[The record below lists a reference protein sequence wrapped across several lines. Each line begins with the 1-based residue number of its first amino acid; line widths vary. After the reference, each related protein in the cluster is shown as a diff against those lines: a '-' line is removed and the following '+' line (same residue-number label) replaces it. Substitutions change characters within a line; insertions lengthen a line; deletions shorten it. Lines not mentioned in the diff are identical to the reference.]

1 MATTIRVAML
11 AEFPSPG
18 TEPVGGPQVAVRRLV
33 PTLVERGLDV
43 VVVAPDMLHS
53 TETTTELEHGGT
65 LVSVP
70 SGARWTLA
78 RGLQPWRR
86 RARAV
91 VERLDVEL
99 VHGQGLLPGGIAAVD
114 VMGRPRV
121 VTARGN
127 ARADTVA
134 EYSGASGA
142 TRAYLRNRLAR
153 AAVARADVVIGVN
166 PDWTVNLPMRPKRFV
181 FIPNMIDEAFFER
194 RREPEPGLVIF
205 AGGTRGIKG
214 WSLLAAAWPHV
225 RAARPDARLNV
236 IGWPAGQIPPGL
248 GPDHLE
254 SLVVEDWL
262 SSAELA
268 ARMTR
273 AAALVIPSEFEVSPI
288 VLAEAFAMG
297 LPVVAA
303 PVGGVPALATDA
315 ALLVPR
321 EPGSLADAIVT
332 ALAGG
337 EDVVRLVVE
346 GRRRAEA
353 HRADAVARAHVAL
366 YEELVQ
372 TGT

>member
-1 MATTIRVAML
+1 MY
-11 AEFPSPG
+11 
-18 TEPVGGPQVAVRRLV
+18 
-33 PTLVERGLDV
+33 ER
-43 VVVAPDMLHS
+43 
-53 TETTTELEHGGT
+53 
-65 LVSVP
+65 
-70 SGARWTLA
+70 
-78 RGLQPWRR
+78 
-86 RARAV
+86 
-91 VERLDVEL
+91 
-99 VHGQGLLPGGIAAVD
+99 
-114 VMGRPRV
+114 
-121 VTARGN
+121 
-127 ARADTVA
+127 
-134 EYSGASGA
+134 
-142 TRAYLRNRLAR
+142 
-153 AAVARADVVIGVN
+153 
-166 PDWTVNLPMRPKRFV
+166 
-181 FIPNMIDEAFFER
+181 
-194 RREPEPGLVIF
+194 
-205 AGGTRGIKG
+205 
-214 WSLLAAAWPHV
+214 HV
-225 RAARPDARLNV
+225 RM
-236 IGWPAGQIPPGL
+236 PAPGL